1 MLLPPSSASTEALQP
16 YQTPGTSPHPQMSSP
31 PPLEVPSIKDA
42 YDQLIS
48 ILHPPEPTV
57 LEIDFLPSSYPSQIL
72 YEHPALALPKS
83 LLVKLFLRARE
94 IFFNEQLGLSQLGD
108 DGYDARLKATSVIL
122 LFDPNHITAANFR
135 KRHILNCRDRAAKD
149 SHQDDKTSWQSHV
162 IQRELCFLTTLL
174 TSPLKKHTKASTLWA
189 QRLWIFRNFIDILV
203 NTPDETAAVVDGMP
217 ALWKQEL
224 EIVIKAGER
233 HPRNYYGWDYARK
246 LFNLLKPAADK
257 DHGIEDADVFQKLLI
272 GSSKTLYAWCL
283 MHPRD
288 VSGWSFM
295 IFWLQN
301 MKNQTKA
308 SNLTLTD
315 SNPKQLD
322 CEINRIVKE
331 TRTWTAR
338 YDWDGESVC
347 WFLKAVMQTGLD
359 YY

>member
-1 MLLPPSSASTEALQP
+1 
-16 YQTPGTSPHPQMSSP
+16 MSSP
-31 PPLEVPSIKDA
+31 PPLEASSRKDA
-42 YDQLIS
+42 YHQFIS

-57 LEIDFLPSSYPSQIL
+57 LEIDILPSSYPAQIL
-72 YEHPALALPKS
+72 YEHPALALTKP
-83 LLVKLFLRARE
+83 LLVKLFLRARG
-94 IFFNEQLGLSQLGD
+94 IFFNEQYRFSQFGD
-108 DGYDARLKATSVIL
+108 ESYKARLNATSIIL
-122 LFDPNHITAANFR
+122 LFDPNHVTAANFR
-135 KRHILNCRDRAAKD
+135 KRHILNYGDRAVNG
-149 SHQDDKTSWQSHV
+149 SHQDDESQLRSQV
-162 IQRELCFLTTLL
+162 VQREMCFLTTLL

-189 QRLWIFRNFIDILV
+189 QRLWIFRNFIDVVL
-203 NTPDETAAVVDGMP
+203 NAPDETAAVVDGMP

-233 HPRNYYGWDYARK
+233 HPRNYYGWDYGRK
-246 LFNLLKPAADK
+246 LFNLLKLAPDK
-257 DHGIEDADVFQKLLI
+257 DHVIEDADVFQKLLI

-301 MKNQTKA
+301 MKKIKA
-308 SNLTLTD
+308 SNLILTD

-331 TRTWTAR
+331 TRIWTAR
-338 YDWDGESVC
+338 YDWDGESVR

-359 YY
+359 YH